1 MNIEQQA
8 EEYSN
13 NTYRQVFDEEWSI
26 KECLKEAY
34 IAGYNQCLNDLQQ
47 KNLLL
52 TELDRKAHDII
63 KEAAEIVKNKDNEI

>member
-8 EEYSN
+8 EEYAKSVLNKSN
-13 NTYRQVFDEEWSI
+13 DTYE
-26 KECLKEAY
+26 KYLKEAY
-34 IAGYNQCLNDLQQ
+34 RAGYYFCLNDLQQ

-52 TELDRKAHDII
+52 TELDRKAHNII